1 MVVNSEVM
9 VLELQI
15 LLMLNQYHLNSVSSE
30 NCNNKKY
37 LNLNFINN
45 SKLLMVTIQ
54 FYTSK

>member
-1 MVVNSEVM
+1 M